1 MLKLNYSKLLFIC
14 FFSFFISCNNNS
26 TEEDATENQDSLLN
40 NNSLQ
45 IDSSLLKEMSWFEA
59 LLCDSALA
67 NSTIGLYIY
76 DVASDSVLI
85 AHNEETALIPASTM
99 KIVTTGA
106 ALEILGG
113 DASFSTKLQYSGEI
127 VNGHILKGNIYIK
140 GHGDPAL
147 YSKFYATSYNGM
159 FESWAQEIKK
169 LGIDSVTGAVV
180 GDENYF
186 ETHFVPST
194 WSWGEIGE
202 YYCTAG
208 SALSIYDNRFEMPF
222 NVAKR
227 GIQATK
233 ANSMTPYIPWMT
245 FEAKVVEGGVSKPLT
260 FMEGQPYST
269 HRTVRGTVPAGT
281 SSITLEGSIPD
292 PPRVAAYYLQ
302 NAMKNAGIRFGKEA
316 TTLRKLRDE
325 QDSSYQ
331 AINAAERKTLAT
343 KSSPSVAAL
352 VDNTNLV
359 SNNLFAETLLNH
371 IGIKKSGY
379 GATEAGAQSVI
390 KFWKDKGVNV
400 SGLYMFDGS
409 GISRYNTVTAKLLVD
424 ILLLMNKSPNK
435 EVFFNSLAVSG
446 QAGTLR
452 TFCDGTSAA
461 GNIFAKSG
469 SMSRVLSYSGWI
481 RTQSGKM
488 QAFAFVVNNYNCD
501 SEMIKI
507 IIEGVCQRVFLEL
520 PLM

>member
-1 MLKLNYSKLLFIC
+1 
-14 FFSFFISCNNNS
+14 
-26 TEEDATENQDSLLN
+26 
-40 NNSLQ
+40 
-45 IDSSLLKEMSWFEA
+45 
-59 LLCDSALA
+59 
-67 NSTIGLYIY
+67 
-76 DVASDSVLI
+76 
-85 AHNEETALIPASTM
+85 
-99 KIVTTGA
+99 
-106 ALEILGG
+106 
-113 DASFSTKLQYSGEI
+113 
-127 VNGHILKGNIYIK
+127 
-140 GHGDPAL
+140 
-147 YSKFYATSYNGM
+147 
-159 FESWAQEIKK
+159 
-169 LGIDSVTGAVV
+169 
-180 GDENYF
+180 
-186 ETHFVPST
+186 
-194 WSWGEIGE
+194 
-202 YYCTAG
+202 
-208 SALSIYDNRFEMPF
+208 
-222 NVAKR
+222 
-227 GIQATK
+227 
-233 ANSMTPYIPWMT
+233 
-245 FEAKVVEGGVSKPLT
+245 
-260 FMEGQPYST
+260 
-269 HRTVRGTVPAGT
+269 VPAGT

-488 QAFAFVVNNYNCD
+488 QAYAFVVNNYNCD

-520 PLM
+520 PLK